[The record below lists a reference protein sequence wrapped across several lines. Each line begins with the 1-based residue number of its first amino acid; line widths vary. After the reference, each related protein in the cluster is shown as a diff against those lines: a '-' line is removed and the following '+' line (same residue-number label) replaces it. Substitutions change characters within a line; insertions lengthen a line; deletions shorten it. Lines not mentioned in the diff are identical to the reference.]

1 MYNFTMGENA
11 NAPRGGDDNLN
22 IEQKGGANGGKSAKI
37 KGKRRRL
44 ALAAADIAECALFV
58 ALMAAAAYIRI
69 PFPFVPLTFQT
80 AVSILCGMLLGA
92 KKGAISMCI
101 YALAGLTG
109 LPVFSSGG
117 GFSYV
122 LMPSFGYIPGFICAA
137 AVAGAIVCGAAGG
150 HSAGGNEDKGI
161 TFRRCILAALAALVC
176 NYALGTAYFIAV
188 WELSGYEGLFAAVI
202 EYNVI
207 YIPKD
212 ILLAV
217 AAAAVARQ
225 ALPAISRRR
234 ARIKR
239 G

>member
-1 MYNFTMGENA
+1 MGENA

-22 IEQKGGANGGKSAKI
+22 IEQKGGANGGKSAKV
-37 KGKRRRL
+37 KGKRRL

-101 YALAGLTG
+101 YALAGLIG

-225 ALPAISRRR
+225 VLPAISRRR
-234 ARIKR
+234 SRIKR
-239 G
+239 GR

>member
-1 MYNFTMGENA
+1 M
-11 NAPRGGDDNLN
+11 N
-22 IEQKGGANGGKSAKI
+22 IEQKGGANGGKSAKV
-37 KGKRRRL
+37 KGKRRL

-80 AVSILCGMLLGA
+80 AVSIMCGMLLGA

-101 YALAGLTG
+101 YALAGLIG

-137 AVAGAIVCGAAGG
+137 AVAGAIIGGA
-150 HSAGGNEDKGI
+150 AGGNEDKGI

-225 ALPAISRRR
+225 VLPAISRRR